1 MNIRGIDHIGIT
13 VPDIVQATEFFE
25 QAFDAIYMYD
35 IMDGP
40 IGGEWIELGLGVP
53 TGTTIQSIR
62 VLRLGDGANIELFDY
77 RTTDQQKPAL
87 PSDMGYQHVALYVD
101 DIVAAADKLE
111 KAGATLLGDG
121 PSDLPG
127 NEAGEGCQFL
137 YARTP
142 WGSTVELVTYP
153 SRQAYHAVTS
163 LRKWTP
169 EPRI

>member
-1 MNIRGIDHIGIT
+1 MNIRGVDHIGIT
-13 VPDIVQATEFFE
+13 VPDIVQATEFFVR
-25 QAFDAIYMYD
+25 AFDAVHLYD
-35 IMDGP
+35 IIDSP
-40 IGGEWIELGLGVP
+40 IGGEWIENGLGVP
-53 TGTTIQSIR
+53 KGTRIEAIR
-62 VLRLGDGANIELFDY
+62 VLRIGDGANIELFDY
-77 RTTDQQKPAL
+77 RSATQQAAAV

-101 DIVAAADKLE
+101 DIDAAARQLVN
-111 KAGATLLGDG
+111 AGATLMGDG

-127 NEAGEGCQFL
+127 NEAGEGCRFL

-153 SRQAYHAVTS
+153 SRQAYHDVTS